1 MRVWPPFSR
10 DNPTFLITVLICGF
24 FLLYSS
30 VGRVV
35 DYFPS
40 LEHSRLL
47 TYPLLATGVATFT
60 LRPTNRFARMG
71 MGVAAILSLETVYAL
86 IKYSDLLPGFLLN
99 FDRFVFAGGFCVVKI
114 LRPLVHGLGLSTHWV
129 EPVAYCL
136 LNGLVLCVCAK
147 SFVEATWSNLVIVFG
162 ASLMMAYLIAWGLEI
177 VTELGLG
184 LIWFMLIHSAFFWH
198 FSIWRW
204 KPDSA
209 ATRLDVA
216 ASN

>member
-1 MRVWPPFSR
+1 MRIWPPFSR
-10 DNPTFLITVLICGF
+10 DNPTFLVTVLVCGF

-30 VGRVV
+30 VGRVI

-40 LEHSRLL
+40 LEQSRVI
-47 TYPLLATGVATFT
+47 TYPLLATGIATFT

-71 MGVAAILSLETVYAL
+71 MGVAAILSLETVYTL
-86 IKYSDLLPGFLLN
+86 IYYCDLLPDFLSD
-99 FDRFVFAGGFCVVKI
+99 FDRFVFAGAHRVVKI
-114 LRPLVHGLGLSTHWV
+114 LRPLVRGVGLGSHWV

-147 SFVEATWSNLVIVFG
+147 SFVETTWSNLAMVFG
-162 ASLMMAYLIAWGLEI
+162 ASLMLAYVIASGLEV

-209 ATRLDVA
+209 ATCMDVA